1 MLLVLAA
8 FGAGLDGSFHLDDY
22 SILADPSLKLD
33 ATRPLTYLTFW
44 LNYRLGA
51 ANPLGYH
58 AVNLALHAACVLL
71 LWDALKR
78 IVPGA
83 FWAAAI
89 FAVHPFQAEPVN
101 YVFARAIL
109 LATLFCLLS
118 LGAWLRER
126 HWLAAAWF
134 LPALLSK
141 EECAAFPLVLW
152 LLTRSP
158 APRLST
164 RRGAGSQPGS
174 QPAASRLV
182 STPEP
187 PPTPLPWLP
196 LAAMLLAALA
206 AGLRVLLATR
216 RVEGAG
222 FHAGISP
229 LDYFWTQG
237 VVLLRYLRMLIAP
250 FGFSIDP
257 EIARAGWMAGAASW
271 LLIALAAL
279 WSLRRGAVW
288 FAAGL
293 VLLLPSSSVFPVAD
307 LAADRRLYLPMTC
320 FAVAAAQA
328 LPKWHLPVVLA
339 LAALS
344 FGRTLVWRTE
354 QSLWTE
360 AARLA
365 PRKPRPK
372 IHLARAVG
380 GPQALALLE
389 EAKQMAPED
398 AAVASEYGAT
408 LLAQNQPARALAEF
422 GRALALRPGDA
433 KSVSNR
439 GTALAALG
447 QTAAA
452 RQDFR
457 RALEMD
463 PCLGDARENLKQL
476 GETAPAQ
483 KPCP

>member
-1 MLLVLAA
+1 MLLVFAA

-33 ATRPLTYLTFW
+33 GTRPLTYLTFW
-44 LNYRLGA
+44 LNYLLSA
-51 ANPLGYH
+51 ANPIGYH
-58 AVNLALHAACVLL
+58 AVSLALHAACVLL

-78 IVPGA
+78 MIPRAA

-89 FAVHPFQAEPVN
+89 FAVHPFQAEPLN

-118 LGAWLRER
+118 LSAWLRGR
-126 HWLAAAWF
+126 PWLAAAWF
-134 LPALLSK
+134 VPALLSK
-141 EECAAFPLVLW
+141 EECAAFPLILW
-152 LLTRSP
+152 MLSRTGPPLTRISG
-158 APRLST
+158 RS
-164 RRGAGSQPGS
+164 AGY

-182 STPEP
+182 STPGP
-187 PPTPLPWLP
+187 SLPWPP
-196 LAAMLLAALA
+196 LAAMLLAAFA
-206 AGLRVLLATR
+206 AGLRVILATH

-237 VVLLRYLRMLIAP
+237 VVLLRYLRMLVAP
-250 FGFSIDP
+250 WGFSVDP
-257 EIARAGWMAGAASW
+257 EITRAGWPAGAAAW
-271 LLIALAAL
+271 LAIAVAAF

-288 FAAGL
+288 FAAGI

-365 PRKPRPK
+365 PRKPRPR

-380 GPQALALLE
+380 GPRALELLE
-389 EAKQMAPED
+389 EAKQIAPDD
-398 AAVASEYGAT
+398 AAIASEYGAM
-408 LLAQNQPARALAEF
+408 LLAQNQPAQALAEF
-422 GRALALRPGDA
+422 GRALALQPDDA
-433 KSVSNR
+433 KAVSNR

-457 RALEMD
+457 RALEMN

-476 GETAPAQ
+476 GERAELV